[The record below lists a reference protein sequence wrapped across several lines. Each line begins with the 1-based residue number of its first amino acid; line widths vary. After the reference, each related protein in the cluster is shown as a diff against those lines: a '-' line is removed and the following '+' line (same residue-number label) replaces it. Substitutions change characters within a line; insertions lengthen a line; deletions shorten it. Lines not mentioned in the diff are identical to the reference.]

1 MGDNAKKIG
10 IYIGFL
16 DLEKDTVIH
25 TNDIASKVKGCC
37 LCALFLE
44 IFEAD
49 VVQAILSGDF
59 WG

>member
-37 LCALFLE
+37 LCALFLK
-44 IFEAD
+44 IF
-49 VVQAILSGDF
+49 
-59 WG
+59 